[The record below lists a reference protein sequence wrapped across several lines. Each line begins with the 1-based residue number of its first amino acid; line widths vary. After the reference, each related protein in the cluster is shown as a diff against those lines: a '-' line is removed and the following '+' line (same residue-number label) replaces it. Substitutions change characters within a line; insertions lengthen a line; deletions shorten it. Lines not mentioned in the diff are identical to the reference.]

1 MVFDSVADAAEFARI
16 IRSYCVRVS
25 ASEIRMASCGAHV
38 WARLVAPLRSSLGLC
53 CCALLSTLLSFQCAR
68 GSRRLFL
75 RSKVRRLF
83 RR

>member
-38 WARLVAPLRSSLGLC
+38 WARLVRPSGPPLDLLLRSSFD
-53 CCALLSTLLSFQCAR
+53 ASVFP
-68 GSRRLFL
+68 
-75 RSKVRRLF
+75 VRPGIPAAVPAI
-83 RR
+83 